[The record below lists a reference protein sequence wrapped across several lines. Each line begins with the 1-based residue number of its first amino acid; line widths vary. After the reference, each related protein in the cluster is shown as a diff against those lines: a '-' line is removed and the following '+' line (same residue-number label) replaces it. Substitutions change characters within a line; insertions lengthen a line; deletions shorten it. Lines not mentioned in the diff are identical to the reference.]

1 MHWAKWE
8 AAPPAL
14 GLNRRDLSEHAGRP
28 LRPPTGA
35 FPLSLMT
42 NVCISLG
49 DNGKPPG
56 MTKPRKDDL
65 AQRMAELARAA
76 AAPRS
81 VDDVLSDVTSAAME
95 LIPGADTAGVL
106 LIGKGGKWDSVAN
119 TSDLPY
125 RLDELQML
133 FNEGPCV
140 EAALDELI
148 VRTDDFRSE
157 QRWPQYAAA
166 VVEIGILS
174 GLSFKLYTSDRTAGA
189 LNLFSFKPT
198 AFDAE
203 DETTGVVLAAH
214 AAAAILASRHGE
226 QLKSA
231 LSTRD
236 RIGQAKGIIM
246 ERYGVDDLKAFEM
259 LRRRRGEG
267 FRDVAAALPGQQHQA
282 DRHRAT
288 GHRHPRRMIIRCA
301 ARHCRTSDT
310 EATRFR
316 RRVGRR

>member
-1 MHWAKWE
+1 
-8 AAPPAL
+8 
-14 GLNRRDLSEHAGRP
+14 
-28 LRPPTGA
+28 
-35 FPLSLMT
+35 MT
-42 NVCISLG
+42 NVCIVAG
-49 DNGKPPG
+49 NKGKPLC
-56 MTKPRKDDL
+56 MTQPRNNDL

-81 VDDVLSDVTSAAME
+81 VDDVLSDVTAAAME

-106 LIGKGGKWDSVAN
+106 LIGKGGKFDSVAN
-119 TSDLPY
+119 TSDLPH
-125 RLDELQML
+125 RLDELQMM

-148 VRTDDFRSE
+148 VRTEDFRSE

-189 LNLFSFKPT
+189 LNLFSFKPS

-226 QLKSA
+226 QLQSA

-246 ERYGVDDLKAFEM
+246 ERYDVDDLKAFEM
-259 LRRRRGEG
+259 LRRLSQDSNTRLIDIAQRVIDTRGE
-267 FRDVAAALPGQQHQA
+267 
-282 DRHRAT
+282 
-288 GHRHPRRMIIRCA
+288 
-301 ARHCRTSDT
+301 
-310 EATRFR
+310 
-316 RRVGRR
+316 